1 MLGAPITN
9 STFCLC
15 TLKRYYKM
23 KFLRIIE
30 VSVEMENI
38 NNEDIRTELQVY
50 LLSIKVEGCG
60 Q

>member
-1 MLGAPITN
+1 
-9 STFCLC
+9 
-15 TLKRYYKM
+15 M